1 MGKCKE
7 VKEKIVKSNRNI
19 RLMVNLMGVLKSYC
33 DMLLKSSVIS

>member
-19 RLMVNLMGVLKSYC
+19 RLLVNVMGVLRSYC
-33 DMLLKSSVIS
+33 AVLMKSPVI